1 MTLQREG
8 CKSSRWAGIV
18 SAFPAKHEELALML
32 GAEQPGREIKSL
44 SWLWENRGQLEHK
57 RDAKLISK
65 LISKKQNEKCWVM
78 LQRRWSSLSMHLQ
91 CMTIMRS
98 LVQDKCTKENG
109 GLVGSWKRLNIVE
122 ILVAEVFS
130 KDSFATQHHYL
141 LTSVKAYLPCMISL
155 VLLEY
160 TGLGLANGNHYR
172 NLRGLNK

>member
-1 MTLQREG
+1 M
-8 CKSSRWAGIV
+8 
-18 SAFPAKHEELALML
+18 
-32 GAEQPGREIKSL
+32 
-44 SWLWENRGQLEHK
+44 
-57 RDAKLISK
+57 
-65 LISKKQNEKCWVM
+65 
-78 LQRRWSSLSMHLQ
+78 
-91 CMTIMRS
+91 
-98 LVQDKCTKENG
+98 
-109 GLVGSWKRLNIVE
+109 E